1 MHLFI
6 RCKCCLI
13 ISLPSHSF
21 NPNDLSRD
29 ELREICVSL
38 DSDKGSN
45 NPNPDRQTRSA
56 RSSQAV
62 GVSSSLSFYASRCIR
77 REHIPSSS
85 SGGEI
90 VIRCLEHQ
98 KVQSVRHILSVRS
111 GDGRRVESAIS
122 EVQPASIASLNSE
135 ENDADAVEEGRFS
148 CLYWNSQQSF
158 RDAKLGTLVLTS
170 DHISFESS
178 SKTLMGCFVY
188 EVGRPLYSLLRT
200 QFSMLRAYPDTR

>member
-1 MHLFI
+1 M
-6 RCKCCLI
+6 
-13 ISLPSHSF
+13 
-21 NPNDLSRD
+21 
-29 ELREICVSL
+29 
-38 DSDKGSN
+38 
-45 NPNPDRQTRSA
+45 
-56 RSSQAV
+56 
-62 GVSSSLSFYASRCIR
+62 
-77 REHIPSSS
+77 
-85 SGGEI
+85 
-90 VIRCLEHQ
+90 
-98 KVQSVRHILSVRS
+98 RHILSVRS

-188 EVGRPLYSLLRT
+188 EVGRPLYNLLRT